1 MKREVE
7 VTILD
12 SKYKL
17 KTDVPEGDFNKI
29 IEFLNKKINEIKK
42 SAGTLTTTKL
52 SILAAIYLAA
62 DQYFG
67 EKKIDSIIKKISNME
82 IS

>member
-17 KTDVPEGDFNKI
+17 KTDVPEGDFNEI
-29 IEFLNKKINEIKK
+29 IDFLNKKINEIKEN
-42 SAGTLTTTKL
+42 AGTLTTTKL
-52 SILAAIYLAA
+52 SILAAIYFAA

-67 EKKIDSIIKKISNME
+67 EKKIDSLIQKLSKME